1 MCDSTYMFPRV
12 IKFKDKNSNS
22 RLQGLGESEMGRY
35 YLMGIGISVWDNE
48 KVLEMNAGDRCITI

>member
-22 RLQGLGESEMGRY
+22 RLQVLGESEMGRY